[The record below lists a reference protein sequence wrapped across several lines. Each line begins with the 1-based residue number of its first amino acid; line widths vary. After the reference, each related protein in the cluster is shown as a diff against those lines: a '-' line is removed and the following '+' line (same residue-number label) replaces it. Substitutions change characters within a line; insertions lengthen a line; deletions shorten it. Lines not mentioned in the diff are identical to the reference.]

1 MTLLSTGVVL
11 WWVGHFF
18 KRVLPGVRASMGNA
32 GKGLAAVVILA
43 GIVLMV
49 IGYRGAGETPVYD
62 PPSWGR
68 HVNNLLMLVA
78 IILFGTGS
86 SKSSL
91 RRYLRHPML
100 WGVIVWAGSHLLV
113 NGDMASIIL
122 FGSMVVWGVAEILVV
137 NAREPDYV
145 PFDGGSTAGSMRLL
159 IISAVLY
166 ILIGFV
172 HTYLGYW
179 PFP

>member
-1 MTLLSTGVVL
+1 MTLLGAGIVL

-18 KRVLPGVRASMGNA
+18 KRVLPGPRASMGNA
-32 GKGLAAVVILA
+32 GKGLAALIIL
-43 GIVLMV
+43 GGVVLMV
-49 IGYRGAGETPVYD
+49 MGYRGAGEIPVYD

-68 HVNNLLMLVA
+68 HANNLLMLVS

-91 RRYLRHPML
+91 RRYMRHPML
-100 WGVIVWAGSHLLV
+100 LGVVVWAFAHLLV
-113 NGDMASIIL
+113 NGDMASIVL
-122 FGSMVVWGVAEILVV
+122 FGSMIAWGFAEMLVI
-137 NAREPDYV
+137 NAREPNYE
-145 PFDGGSTAGSMRLL
+145 PFEGGSNAGSVRLL

-166 ILIGFV
+166 VLIGFA

>member
-1 MTLLSTGVVL
+1 MTLLGAGVFL

-18 KRVLPGVRASMGNA
+18 KRVLPGQRAAMGNA
-32 GKGLAAVVILA
+32 GRGVAALVIL
-43 GIVLMV
+43 GGVVLMV
-49 IGYRGAGETPVYD
+49 IGYRGAGEIPVYD

-78 IILFGTGS
+78 VILFGTGS

-91 RRYLRHPML
+91 RSYMRHPML
-100 WGVIVWAGSHLLV
+100 LGVITWAVAHLLA
-113 NGDMASIIL
+113 NGDKASIVL
-122 FGSMVVWGVAEILVV
+122 FGSMILWAIVEIFVI
-137 NAREPDYV
+137 NAKERDYV
-145 PFDGGSTAGSMRLL
+145 PFDGGSTAGSVRLL
-159 IISAVLY
+159 IISFVVY
-166 ILIGFV
+166 ILFSFI

>member
-1 MTLLSTGVVL
+1 MTLLSAGVVL

-18 KRVLPGVRASMGNA
+18 KRVLPGPREAMGNA
-32 GKGLAAVVILA
+32 GKGVAALIILA
-43 GIVLMV
+43 GVVLMV

-68 HVNNLLMLVA
+68 YANNLLMLIA

-91 RRYLRHPML
+91 RSYMRHPML
-100 WGVIVWAGSHLLV
+100 LGIIVWAGSHLLV
-113 NGDMASIIL
+113 NGDLASIIL
-122 FGSMVVWGVAEILVV
+122 FGSMVVWGFAEILVI
-137 NAREPDYV
+137 NARDKDYV
-145 PFDGGSTAGSMRLL
+145 PFEGGSMAGSVRLL

-166 ILIGFV
+166 VLIGFA

-179 PFP
+179 PFS